1 MQAFLSRAAVKLS
14 QNRRIFSTD
23 SGSMTSSG
31 TRAPRS
37 PLVRA
42 SLRGRPWVR
51 RAQAHLAHRQFQ
63 RPFPGIVQLPKR
75 PDLYRRQVGVIKTA
89 GLRRRTR
96 SKASPANGLGSG
108 VRIASGPTK
117 SRPLICAHNGQS

>member
-14 QNRRIFSTD
+14 QNRRTFSTD
-23 SGSMTSSG
+23 SGSMTRGG

-51 RAQAHLAHRQFQ
+51 ALK
-63 RPFPGIVQLPKR
+63 PIL
-75 PDLYRRQVGVIKTA
+75 
-89 GLRRRTR
+89 
-96 SKASPANGLGSG
+96 
-108 VRIASGPTK
+108 RIASSSVRSPA
-117 SRPLICAHNGQS
+117 SSNCQSGRTCTGGRLAS